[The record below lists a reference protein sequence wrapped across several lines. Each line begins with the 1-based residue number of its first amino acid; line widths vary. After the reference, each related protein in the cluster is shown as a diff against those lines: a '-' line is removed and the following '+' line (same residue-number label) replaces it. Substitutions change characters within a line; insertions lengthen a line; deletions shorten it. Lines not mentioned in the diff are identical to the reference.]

1 MKSRRPY
8 LCVATR
14 VLSRPQFWSNF
25 LETEH
30 ISFELHFSF
39 LRHQNDGW
47 KKREKL
53 KWHEIKNKAR
63 ILIDFDPLITNSAW
77 FVDLTVISV
86 KNDRQNTA
94 KTIIYILTATI
105 SNHFTCDLEFKMS
118 KVFLGFVIIL
128 ICPSHQLPVITAV
141 EKNVKNSNDVN
152 SKRKHC
158 FLWILTC
165 WSRIRVWFVI
175 LTVI

>member
-1 MKSRRPY
+1 MCRHART
-8 LCVATR
+8 LTAT
-14 VLSRPQFWSNF
+14 VLIQFSWNWTYKFRIAFQLS
-25 LETEH
+25 T
-30 ISFELHFSF
+30 SSTSD
-39 LRHQNDGW
+39 QNDGW

-141 EKNVKNSNDVN
+141 EKTVKNSNDVN

-165 WSRIRVWFVI
+165 WSRICVWFVI